1 MRKLL
6 PLSKNVSI
14 SEALLSVQNL
24 IVLYTMKASMREGEA
39 FARVDLMRAKFFGKR
54 IEEEVDC
61 GEKEETKG
69 RKERDSE

>member
-1 MRKLL
+1 
-6 PLSKNVSI
+6 
-14 SEALLSVQNL
+14 
-24 IVLYTMKASMREGEA
+24 MKASMREGEA